1 LFAQVLK
8 DGNPFGL
15 RQTNADENSLVALV
29 FQALNQ
35 KKIQKQKL
43 NRNYFENV

>member
-29 FQALNQ
+29 FQALN
-35 KKIQKQKL
+35 KKNKK
-43 NRNYFENV
+43 NKN